1 MSLTTPEKTRT
12 LQRKLYRKAKEKKP
26 PRRGRL
32 RPELFSVC
40 LTMKL
45 VGKPDA
51 GNRHVR
57 FDERGQETE
66 CCHMAQATA
75 PVLDS
80 TLPRRNFLHLAAG
93 APALPAVS

>member
-1 MSLTTPEKTRT
+1 
-12 LQRKLYRKAKEKKP
+12 
-26 PRRGRL
+26 
-32 RPELFSVC
+32 
-40 LTMKL
+40 MKL

-57 FDERGQETE
+57 FDERGRETE

-80 TLPRRNFLHLAAG
+80 TAPGKAG
-93 APALPAVS
+93 AIQPVEVRPK

>member
-1 MSLTTPEKTRT
+1 
-12 LQRKLYRKAKEKKP
+12 
-26 PRRGRL
+26 
-32 RPELFSVC
+32 
-40 LTMKL
+40 MKL

-80 TLPRRNFLHLAAG
+80 TASDGEINGGRLYSFGLAFG
-93 APALPAVS
+93 AACHVSPWSAAALFKSARSSANNREEARPSL